1 MAKETMVI
9 VEGQVTA
16 PPGIFDEMT
25 FYVQDST
32 AGIMAYLRE
41 GECPVLSE
49 GDRVRITGQLWDYYG
64 EREIRVAGPGDIQR
78 LGEGKPLEPT
88 MVKTG
93 EVDEAHEGLLVQIV
107 GEITGWAESALYL
120 DDGSGEGKVY
130 VKEATGIERPWVEK
144 GELYSVI
151 GIVSQYEDK
160 HELLPRYQSDI
171 SLWPGMLPVTGSDRP
186 SSEGA
191 GLKAPR

>member
-1 MAKETMVI
+1 
-9 VEGQVTA
+9 
-16 PPGIFDEMT
+16 
-25 FYVQDST
+25 
-32 AGIMAYLRE
+32 
-41 GECPVLSE
+41 
-49 GDRVRITGQLWDYYG
+49 
-64 EREIRVAGPGDIQR
+64 
-78 LGEGKPLEPT
+78 